1 MWISTPE
8 GVVLPVKLTPN
19 AGRDEIDGWENDALK
34 IRVSVVPEKGKANDR
49 LIKLLSKALHIPKT
63 NISIMQGEKNRQK
76 TLLIKGSAE
85 AIGEQLNAYRSTQ

>member
-19 AGRDEIDGWENDALK
+19 AGRDEIVGWENDVLK
-34 IRVSVVPEKGKANDR
+34 VRVSVVPEKGKANDR
-49 LIKLLSKALHIPKT
+49 LIKLLSKALRIPKS

-76 TLLIKGSAE
+76 TLLIKGNAE